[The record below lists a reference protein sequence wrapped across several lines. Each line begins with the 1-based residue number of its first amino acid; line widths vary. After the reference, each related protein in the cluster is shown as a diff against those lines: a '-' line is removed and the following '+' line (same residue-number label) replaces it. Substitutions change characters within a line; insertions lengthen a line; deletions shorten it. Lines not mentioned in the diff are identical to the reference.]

1 MSMCYELC
9 LPSPIESHDYHPD
22 SSLEV
27 DLDVGWEYGV

>member
-9 LPSPIESHDYHPD
+9 LPFPIESRDYHPD

-27 DLDVGWEYGV
+27 DLDVG